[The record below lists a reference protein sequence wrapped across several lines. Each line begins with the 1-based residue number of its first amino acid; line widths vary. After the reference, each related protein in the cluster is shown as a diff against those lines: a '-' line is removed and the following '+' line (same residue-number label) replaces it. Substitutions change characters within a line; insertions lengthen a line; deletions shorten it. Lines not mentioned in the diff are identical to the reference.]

1 MIQLASCY
9 TSQPQ
14 LWTAGSGE
22 EESGAEAEW
31 GEGEGSQLWALH
43 QDEGDDP
50 GAGPRETG
58 SCREVTH
65 SFFLLKWDLIPLW
78 CTLLCFI
85 GEMLCVQGWEDSAAV
100 QGWRGESCPDRAH
113 AGAHISHR
121 ATHQPASAA
130 PPTARVLHY
139 TFTFKQYDWKLHN
152 NLHKAC
158 RSWLLLTPVHPQ
170 VKAGWSRSGGVSCA
184 GMLHFCLQRERQAG
198 GKAPKQ
204 AWRTEEIDRKWGKH

>member
-78 CTLLCFI
+78 CTFCCVSLVKCSVFRDERTQQQFRDDVVNRVQTELMQEHTSHIEQLTSQHQQHLQQLEYCTTPSPLNNMTGNFI
-85 GEMLCVQGWEDSAAV
+85 ITFIK
-100 QGWRGESCPDRAH
+100 H
-113 AGAHISHR
+113 AEADF
-121 ATHQPASAA
+121 
-130 PPTARVLHY
+130 Y
-139 TFTFKQYDWKLHN
+139 
-152 NLHKAC
+152 
-158 RSWLLLTPVHPQ
+158 
-170 VKAGWSRSGGVSCA
+170 
-184 GMLHFCLQRERQAG
+184 
-198 GKAPKQ
+198 
-204 AWRTEEIDRKWGKH
+204 